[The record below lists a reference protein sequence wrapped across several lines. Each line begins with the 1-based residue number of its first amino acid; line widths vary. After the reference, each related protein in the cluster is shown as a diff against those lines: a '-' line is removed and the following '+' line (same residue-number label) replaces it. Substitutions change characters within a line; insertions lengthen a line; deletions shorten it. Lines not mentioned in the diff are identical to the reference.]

1 MTLAGMLKN
10 AVSSDLAQDEFPPG
24 KDYFSTREAA
34 KILGLSVG
42 TVQKMVD
49 SGRLEAWTTE
59 GGHRRIRAESARVFL
74 EQTRQG
80 RVTPAAAWKLSILI
94 AEDDPTQCR
103 IYEASINGW
112 GLPLELKIVPDG
124 FAALI
129 EAGRKI
135 PDVMLVDLMMP
146 GMDGFELIRH
156 LRTDPSFKDTSL
168 MVITSMDAQEI
179 EARGGLPLDVPVIRK
194 PASFEIL
201 YGFIS
206 ASLGVKRRNQ
216 SWQQP

>member
-1 MTLAGMLKN
+1 MTQADMLKR
-10 AVSSDLAQDEFPPG
+10 AVPFALASDEFFAG
-24 KDYFSTREAA
+24 KDYFSTRETAR
-34 KILGLSVG
+34 ILGLSVG

-59 GGHRRIRAESARVFL
+59 GGHRRIHAESARVFL

-80 RVTPAAAWKLSILI
+80 KATPAAAWKLSVLV

-103 IYEASINGW
+103 IYETSINGW

-156 LRTDPSFKDTSL
+156 LRSDPAFKDTSL
-168 MVITSMDAQEI
+168 MVITSMDVQDI

-206 ASLGVKRRNQ
+206 ASLGAKRRNQ
-216 SWQQP
+216 SWQRP